1 MSPCSGTV
9 EEQTF
14 YRPAV
19 FEKVGV
25 SLQDSGIIAVFV
37 LPWHRGFDPQYLLI
51 SYGEDWIKAHKEGKE
66 LSQWANFYDADHFF
80 SPIPI
85 GLPPQLRPQPQFA
98 GVSLTVRDVQVL
110 SHELKRVADLFAN
123 GGHAP
128 SAYIP
133 LGH

>member
-85 GLPPQLRPQPQFA
+85 GLPLSYDL
-98 GVSLTVRDVQVL
+98 SLSL
-110 SHELKRVADLFAN
+110 LECL
-123 GGHAP
+123 
-128 SAYIP
+128 
-133 LGH
+133 

>member
-1 MSPCSGTV
+1 MSPRGTV

-19 FEKVGV
+19 FKKVGV
-25 SLQDSGIIAVFV
+25 SLQDSGISTVFE
-37 LPWHRGFDPQYLLI
+37 LPRHRGFAPQNLVI
-51 SYGEDWIKAHKEGKE
+51 SYGEDWIKAHKDGEE
-66 LSQWANFYDADHFF
+66 LSQWANFYDANHFF

-85 GLPPQLRPQPQFA
+85 GLSPQLRPQPQCA
-98 GVSLTVRDVQVL
+98 GVSLTVRDVQML
-110 SHELKRVADLFAN
+110 SHELKRVAGLFAN

-128 SAYIP
+128 SAYP